1 MMRVLSLSL
10 VGVLAFIAAPSAA
23 QDDVAGNWELNING
37 PQGPVNANAALKQDG
52 EKVTGTFS
60 SPQGD
65 VEVAGTMKGHTLSL
79 AFSVNTPQGALN
91 ITMNGEVE
99 GGSIKGVLDFGMGTA
114 DFTGTKK

>member
-1 MMRVLSLSL
+1 MMRVLSLAL
-10 VGVLAFIAAPSAA
+10 VGLLALTAAPFA

-37 PQGPVNANAALKQDG
+37 PQGPINANAALKQDG

-60 SPQGD
+60 GPQGD
-65 VEVAGTMKGHTLSL
+65 VDVAGTMKGHTLSL
-79 AFSVNTPQGALN
+79 AFSVNTPQGALS